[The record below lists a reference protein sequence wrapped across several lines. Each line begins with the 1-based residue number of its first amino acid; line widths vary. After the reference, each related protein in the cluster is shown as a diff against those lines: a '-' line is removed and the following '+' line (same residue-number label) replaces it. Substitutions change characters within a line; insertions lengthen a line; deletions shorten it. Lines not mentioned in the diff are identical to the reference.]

1 MQETFLDFEWHVSP
15 AYHWQEWLDARG
27 KPVVVPDH
35 GLISLESPD
44 GVELAWQQ
52 LHDEEGK
59 TGPVLGPIL
68 DSGAPRLYRPMQRE
82 HAALFQTFAALDFQ
96 DKEAILG
103 FASVYGLLDS
113 DLQEQ
118 GPLSYEFGHH
128 YAVGESHLTW
138 AHEICLMREAMRLT
152 RSRSEE
158 EEAEID
164 LRYKQYQLDPERRR
178 TEDRKRLEW
187 LFNFHLQH
195 VQARTTF
202 EKVLRPKLSF
212 APLTL
217 LAAMWLQLALALAD
231 GKQFLACKFCGRLFE
246 VSTSPTGFRTH
257 REFCT
262 GSCKTKDYRR
272 RKREALRLAGEK
284 KPVHEIAKQTN
295 TKTATIRKWL
305 KAHKVRR
312 KAVKGSA

>member
-15 AYHWQEWLDARG
+15 AYHWQDWLDASG

-35 GLISLESPD
+35 GLVSLDSPS

-52 LHDEEGK
+52 LHEEEGK
-59 TGPVLGPIL
+59 AGPVLGQVL
-68 DSGAPRLYRPMQRE
+68 DSGELRRYRPMQRE

-103 FASVYGLLDS
+103 FASVYGLLGS
-113 DLQEQ
+113 EWQEQ
-118 GPLSYEFGHH
+118 GPLSHEFGNH

-138 AHEICLMREAMRLT
+138 AREIGLMREAMRLT
-152 RSRSEE
+152 RFRSET

-164 LRYKQYQLDPERRR
+164 KRYRQYQLDPERRR
-178 TEDRKRLEW
+178 TEDRRRLEW
-187 LFNFHLQH
+187 LFDLHLQQ
-195 VQARTTF
+195 VQGRATF
-202 EKVLRPKLSF
+202 ETVLRPKLSF

-262 GSCKTKDYRR
+262 GSCKSLDYRR

-284 KPVHEIAKQTN
+284 KPVHEIARQTN

-305 KAHKVRR
+305 QAHKVRP

>member
-1 MQETFLDFEWHVSP
+1 MREAFLDFEWHVLP
-15 AYHWQEWLDARG
+15 AYHWQDWLDAQG
-27 KPVVVPDH
+27 KPIVVPDH
-35 GLISLESPD
+35 GRISLDSPS

-52 LHDEEGK
+52 LHEEGGK
-59 TGPVLGPIL
+59 TGPVLGPVL
-68 DSGAPRLYRPMQRE
+68 DSGEPHRYRPMQRE

-103 FASVYGLLDS
+103 FASVYGLLGSDS
-113 DLQEQ
+113 QVQ
-118 GPLSYEFGHH
+118 GPPAPEFGNHF
-128 YAVGESHLTW
+128 AVGESHLKW
-138 AHEICLMREAMRLT
+138 AREICLMQEAMRLT
-152 RSRSEE
+152 RFRSAEE
-158 EEAEID
+158 EVEID
-164 LRYKQYQLDPERRR
+164 ERYKQYQLDPERRR
-178 TEDRKRLEW
+178 TEERKRLEW
-187 LFNFHLQH
+187 LFNLHLQH
-195 VQARTTF
+195 VQSRTTF

-217 LAAMWLQLALALAD
+217 LAAMWLQLALALTD
-231 GKQFLACKFCGRLFE
+231 DKQFLACKFCRRLFE

-284 KPVHEIAKQTN
+284 KPVREIAKQTK
-295 TKTATIRKWL
+295 TETATIRKWL

-312 KAVKGSA
+312 KAVK